1 MIKEEQ
7 LDSPLAVICFH
18 NVGRNQDFDTDWISD
33 MTNEQIREMVLLLNA
48 YGYITYKEVLRDYH
62 TAYLCKITSEG
73 IKFSKSGGF
82 KELEKNKKR
91 KKTKIIGT
99 VIAIIA
105 SLATI
110 AAFIFQLL
118 SK

>member
-7 LDSPLAVICFH
+7 LDAPLAVICFH
-18 NVGRNQDFDTDWISD
+18 NIERNQDFDTDWISD
-33 MTNEQIREMVLLLNA
+33 MTNEQIREMVLTLNT
-48 YGYITYKEVLRDYH
+48 YGYITYK
-62 TAYLCKITSEG
+62 
-73 IKFSKSGGF
+73 
-82 KELEKNKKR
+82 KR
-91 KKTKIIGT
+91 KKTKLIGAI
-99 VIAIIA
+99 IAIIA

>member
-1 MIKEEQ
+1 MIKEEE
-7 LDSPLAVICFH
+7 LDAPLAVICFH
-18 NVGRNQDFDTDWISD
+18 NIERNQDFDTDWISD
-33 MTNEQIREMVLLLNA
+33 MTNDQIREMVLTLNT

-62 TAYLCKITSEG
+62 TAYLCKITSAG
-73 IKFSKSGGF
+73 IRFSKSGGF

-91 KKTKIIGT
+91 KKAKLIGT
-99 VIAIIA
+99 IIAIIA